1 MFNHGLEWTHGEIH
15 KKAFPENEKVIL
27 LLYMRLNNKITINI
41 YDFLYLAYGEI
52 VFRTIYFLKQISS
65 HGFRPIDLHKLFLAN
80 GLRPLY
86 LSHASI

>member
-41 YDFLYLAYGEI
+41 YDFLYLACG
-52 VFRTIYFLKQISS
+52 
-65 HGFRPIDLHKLFLAN
+65 
-80 GLRPLY
+80 
-86 LSHASI
+86 